1 MADCPYLIGRLH
13 VAGLL
18 RNSPPAKITA
28 NVIPVLPEYVDKE
41 CTVILRNLHV
51 DNIFQ
56 LSLGEGFCAARK
68 EPHIGDRSRL
78 GTLGL
83 SVSKISS

>member
-1 MADCPYLIGRLH
+1 

-18 RNSPPAKITA
+18 RNAPPAKITA
-28 NVIPVLPEYVDKE
+28 NVIPVLPECVDKE
-41 CTVILRNLHV
+41 CTIILRNLHF
-51 DNIFQ
+51 DKIFQ
-56 LSLGEGFCAARK
+56 LCLGEGFCAAR
-68 EPHIGDRSRL
+68 EDDHIGDRSRL